1 MGRIPRHAEP
11 LIPALLATVLAVA
24 VLLCP
29 STSVRSA
36 GAQFRDVAG
45 SSKFTYISNNDFRSR
60 KYFIQPMCGGVGILD
75 YDNDGKLDLFFTN
88 GAELPSNR
96 KTSSTF
102 YNSLMRNR
110 GDGVFE
116 DRTKEAGLE
125 GADLGYSL
133 GVAAGD
139 YDNDGR
145 SDLFIAGA
153 GRNALYHNNGN
164 GAFSDVTARSG
175 LADKPD
181 VLLSV
186 GAAWFDMDN
195 DGLLDLVVSNYTNW
209 TPASDIRCLNPA
221 QEDMYCSP
229 KTYSSVPNLLYR
241 NLGGGKFENVTRKSG
256 FTAAGKGM
264 GISIADYNGDGF
276 QDVFI
281 ANDTER
287 NFLFMNQGAGTFKE
301 EGLKLGVAF
310 NDDGVAVSGM
320 GSDAKDVNNDGFVDI
335 FYNDL
340 ATQLF
345 ALHLNDGGRT
355 FHYASHETRVGLL
368 SRRFSG
374 WSAGFIDYD
383 NDGWKDIYSANG
395 DVDNLSESARQHD
408 TMFANAGG
416 KTFRDVSSE
425 MGEGF
430 RRLGFQRGSAFVDL
444 NDDGA
449 LDIVIT
455 ALKERP
461 RVLMNA
467 GTPGNHWIELD
478 LTGTVSNRDAIGAT
492 VKVTTASGRTLYNHV
507 AVSVG
512 FLSSSDKRVHFGLG
526 ADASVNTVEIRWPSG
541 IVQKIEGAAVD
552 RVVRIKEPPREK

>member
-1 MGRIPRHAEP
+1 M
-11 LIPALLATVLAVA
+11 IPAALAAALTISLFVTRPV
-24 VLLCP
+24 
-29 STSVRSA
+29 SVRSA
-36 GAQFRDVAG
+36 GRQFRDVAG
-45 SSKFTYISNNDFRSR
+45 QSRFTYVSNNDLRKR

-96 KTSSTF
+96 KTSPVF

-110 GDGVFE
+110 GNGEFE

-125 GADLGYSL
+125 GADLGYSF
-133 GVAAGD
+133 GVAVGD

-153 GRNALYHNNGN
+153 GRNVLYHNNGN
-164 GAFSDVTARSG
+164 GTFSDVTARSG
-175 LADKPD
+175 LGDKPEA
-181 VLLSV
+181 VLSV
-186 GAAWFDMDN
+186 GAAWFDIDN
-195 DGLLDLVVSNYTNW
+195 DGLLDLIVSNYTNW
-209 TPASDIRCLNPA
+209 TPASDIRCVNA
-221 QEDMYCSP
+221 AKEDVYCSP
-229 KTYSSVPNLLYR
+229 TVYSSVSNLLYR
-241 NLGGGKFENVTRKSG
+241 NLGGGKFENITQKSG

-276 QDVFI
+276 QDVFV

-287 NFLFMNQGAGTFKE
+287 NFLFVNQGDGTFKE
-301 EGLKLGVAF
+301 EGLKLGVAY
-310 NDDGVAVSGM
+310 NDDGVAVSSM

-340 ATQLF
+340 VTQLF
-345 ALHLNDGGRT
+345 ALHLNDGGRM
-355 FHYASHETRVGLL
+355 FHYASRETRIGLL

-416 KTFRDVSSE
+416 ETFRDVSSE
-425 MGEGF
+425 MGEDF
-430 RRLGFQRGSAFVDL
+430 RRPGFQRGSAFVDL

-455 ALKERP
+455 SLKERP
-461 RVLMNA
+461 RVLMNS
-467 GTPGNHWIELD
+467 GTPGTHWIELD
-478 LTGTVSNRDAIGAT
+478 LTGTVSNRDAIGAA
-492 VKVTTASGRTLYNHV
+492 VKVTAASGRTLYNHV

-512 FLSSSDKRVHFGLG
+512 FMSSSDKRVHFGLG
-526 ADASVNTVEIRWPSG
+526 TDAAVKTIEIRWPSG
-541 IVQKIEGAAVD
+541 TVQKIEGASVD
-552 RVVRIKEPPREK
+552 RVVRVKEPPRGK

>member
-1 MGRIPRHAEP
+1 M
-11 LIPALLATVLAVA
+11 IPALVATALAAITVLFRPAA
-24 VLLCP
+24 AP
-29 STSVRSA
+29 SA
-36 GAQFRDVAG
+36 GRPQFHDVAG
-45 SSKFTYISNNDFRSR
+45 KSKFSYISNNDFRSR

-75 YDNDGKLDLFFTN
+75 YDNDGELDLFFTN
-88 GAELPSNR
+88 GAELPSMR

-102 YNSLMRNR
+102 HNALMRNR

-125 GADLGYSL
+125 GADLGYSF
-133 GVAAGD
+133 GVAVGD

-153 GRNALYHNNGN
+153 SRNALYHNDGN
-164 GAFSDVTARSG
+164 GVFRDVTTPSG
-175 LADKPD
+175 LGDKRD
-181 VLLSV
+181 FVLSV

-209 TPASDIRCLNPA
+209 TPASDIRCVTPA
-221 QEDMYCSP
+221 KEEIYCSP
-229 KTYSSVPNLLYR
+229 TTYSSVPNLLYR
-241 NLGGGKFENVTRKSG
+241 NLGGGKFENVTQKTG
-256 FTAAGKGM
+256 LTAQGKGM
-264 GISIADYNGDGF
+264 GISIADFNGDGF

-287 NFLFMNQGAGTFKE
+287 NFLFMNQGDATFKE
-301 EGLKLGVAF
+301 EGLKLGVAY

-320 GSDAKDVNNDGFVDI
+320 GSDAKDVNNDGFIDI

-345 ALHLNDGGRT
+345 ALHLNDDGRT
-355 FHYASHETRVGLL
+355 FHYASGETRIGLL

-395 DVDNLSESARQHD
+395 HVDNLSESDRQRD
-408 TMFANAGG
+408 TMFANVAG
-416 KTFRDVSSE
+416 KTFRNVSSE

-430 RRLGFQRGSAFVDL
+430 QRLGFQRGSAFVDL

-455 ALKERP
+455 SLKERP

-467 GTPGNHWIELD
+467 GASGNHWMELH
-478 LTGTVSNRDAIGAT
+478 LTGTVSNRDAIGAA

-507 AVSVG
+507 SVSVG
-512 FLSSSDKRVHFGLG
+512 LMSSSDKRVHFGLG
-526 ADASVNTVEIRWPSG
+526 ADASVKTVEIRWPSG
-541 IVQKIEGAAVD
+541 IVQKITAVAVD
-552 RVVRIKEPPREK
+552 RVIRIKEPSRGK

>member
-1 MGRIPRHAEP
+1 M
-11 LIPALLATVLAVA
+11 IPALVAAALASLT
-24 VLLCP
+24 LLCRP
-29 STSVRSA
+29 APVRSA
-36 GAQFRDVAG
+36 GPQFHDVAG
-45 SSKFTYISNNDFRSR
+45 RSKFTYISNNDFRSR

-88 GAELPSNR
+88 GAELPSLR
-96 KTSSTF
+96 KTSSIF
-102 YNSLMRNR
+102 YNALMRNR
-110 GDGVFE
+110 GDGLFE
-116 DRTKEAGLE
+116 DRTREARLE
-125 GADLGYSL
+125 GADLGYSF
-133 GVAAGD
+133 GVAVGD

-164 GAFSDVTARSG
+164 GSFSDVTARSG

-181 VLLSV
+181 FVLSV

-195 DGLLDLVVSNYTNW
+195 DGLLDLIVSNYTNW
-209 TPASDIRCLNPA
+209 TPASDTRCATPAKEEIFCNPT
-221 QEDMYCSP
+221 
-229 KTYSSVPNLLYR
+229 TYSSVPNLLYR
-241 NLGGGKFENVTRKSG
+241 NLGGGKFENVTLKSG
-256 FTAAGKGM
+256 FTAPGKGM

-287 NFLFMNQGAGTFKE
+287 NLLFMNQGDGTFRE
-301 EGLKLGVAF
+301 EGLKLGVAY
-310 NDDGVAVSGM
+310 NDNGVAVSGM
-320 GSDAKDVNNDGFVDI
+320 GSDAKDVDNDGFVDI

-340 ATQLF
+340 ATQLY

-355 FHYASHETRVGLL
+355 FRYASRETRIGLL

-395 DVDNLSESARQHD
+395 HVDNLSESDRQHD
-408 TMFANAGG
+408 TMFANVGG

-425 MGEGF
+425 MGEDF
-430 RRLGFQRGSAFVDL
+430 QRLGFQRGSAFVDL

-455 ALKERP
+455 SLQERP
-461 RVLMNA
+461 RVLMNS
-467 GTPGNHWIELD
+467 GTPGDHWMELD
-478 LTGTVSNRDAIGAT
+478 LTGTVSNRDAIGAA
-492 VKVTTASGRTLYNHV
+492 VKVTTASGRTLHNHV

-512 FLSSSDKRVHFGLG
+512 FMSSSDKRVHFGLG
-526 ADASVNTVEIRWPSG
+526 ADASVKTVEIRWPSG
-541 IVQKIEGAAVD
+541 IVQKITGAAVD
-552 RVVRIKEPPREK
+552 RVVRVKEPSRGK